1 MAEPQESSFSKETSN
16 LGEETENKANTN
28 EQKLEQEL
36 NSPPNNQT
44 QKQPECD
51 ETNLDSSTI
60 SENSEDSQNPLY
72 NSEKKDDNA
81 VKIDAN
87 LQYRKEVIELFI
99 NKKKKIGIMAHISI
113 YKTNEKIY
121 TITIT

>member
-36 NSPPNNQT
+36 NSQPNNQT

-99 NKKKKIGIMAHISI
+99 NKKKKIGAEH
-113 YKTNEKIY
+113 
-121 TITIT
+121 